1 MKIVRVEGREILDS
15 RGMPTLEC
23 CLELS
28 SGTVVRA
35 SVPSGASVGKY
46 EALEL
51 RDSASNR
58 YAGKGILEA
67 KKNLELKIASLL
79 IGKTPDFIRLDEQ
92 IIDLDGTENKRNLGS
107 NATLAASIAVVRAQ
121 AVMDNCEPFQLIAQ
135 HMNIATPVIPRC
147 MFNLLNGGMHVD
159 NGLRFQEFMVM
170 PVGPASFEQCLQD
183 VTMVYQA
190 LKKNLAHNE
199 YSTGLGDEGGFA
211 PLFMGKGVVKER
223 MALDFLM
230 RAIVDAGF
238 DYEYMKICLDVA
250 ASHFYDESLSRY
262 NLDGDLLS
270 SEELVV
276 VYQDLVK
283 NYPIYSIE
291 DGMSQDD
298 WYGWQ
303 MLTQSLGGQIQL
315 VGDDLFVT
323 NLGKIE
329 KGISL
334 GAANTVLIKP
344 NQIGTVSEALQAV
357 RLANKA
363 GFITV
368 VSHRSG
374 ETTDDFVADFAV
386 GAGANQFKSGAC
398 ARGERV
404 VKYNRLLEIEQLL
417 KKSNP

>member
-23 CLELS
+23 SLELS

-51 RDSASNR
+51 RDTTSLR
-58 YAGKGILEA
+58 YAGKGVLEA
-67 KKNLELKIASLL
+67 KNNLELKIAPLL
-79 IGKTPDFIRLDEQ
+79 IGKTPDFIRLDEH
-92 IIDLDGTENKRNLGS
+92 IIDLDGTENKRNLGA

-121 AVMDNCEPFQLIAQ
+121 AVMQECEPFQLIAQ
-135 HMNIATPVIPRC
+135 HMDIITPVIPRC
-147 MFNLLNGGMHVD
+147 MFNLLNGGLHVD
-159 NGLRFQEFMVM
+159 NGMRFQEFMVM
-170 PVGPASFEQCLQD
+170 PVGAVSFEQCLHD
-183 VTMVYQA
+183 VTMVYQV
-190 LKKNLAHNE
+190 LKKKLAQE
-199 YSTGLGDEGGFA
+199 DYTTGLGDEGGFA
-211 PLFMGKGVVKER
+211 PLFTGKGIIKER

-250 ASHFYDESLSRY
+250 ASCFYDEASSCY
-262 NLDGDLLS
+262 NLSGDIFS
-270 SEELVV
+270 SEELVAL
-276 VYQDLVK
+276 YQDLVK

-303 MLTQSLGGQIQL
+303 MLTQSLGDKIQL

-323 NLGKIE
+323 NLSKIE

-334 GAANTVLIKP
+334 GAANAVLIKP
-344 NQIGTVSEALQAV
+344 NQIGTISEAIQAIK
-357 RLANKA
+357 LGNKS

-404 VKYNRLLEIEQLL
+404 AKYNRLLEIEELL